1 MPSWPRRTR
10 STRPAPSLEI
20 QDARNLRAA
29 DIRSF
34 CLRAPVEAALLGEHV
49 EALGRYA
56 FYGDQ
61 LWCLVDGGR
70 LEGLCW
76 TGGNVVPYRLPR
88 GDRSWWPSGCAPAAA
103 GIPRSWDPWTMCSGC
118 GRTWRRVRRGR
129 GTYAPTSRR

>member
-20 QDARNLRAA
+20 QEARSLRAA
-29 DIRSF
+29 GARSF
-34 CLRAPVEAALLGEHV
+34 SPRAPVEAALLGEHV

-56 FYGDQ
+56 CEGDQ

-76 TGGNVVPYRLPR
+76 TGGNVVPYRLPP
-88 GDRSWWPSGCAPAAA
+88 GGAELVADRLRTRRRRYSSIVGPAEDVLGLWALLEGSAP
-103 GIPRSWDPWTMCSGC
+103 P
-118 GRTWRRVRRGR
+118 
-129 GTYAPTSRR
+129 